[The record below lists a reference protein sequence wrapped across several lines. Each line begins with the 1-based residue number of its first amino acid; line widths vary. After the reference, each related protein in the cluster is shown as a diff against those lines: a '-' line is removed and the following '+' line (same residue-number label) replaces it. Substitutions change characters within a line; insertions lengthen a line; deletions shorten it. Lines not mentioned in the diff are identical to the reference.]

1 MVLAIEPMVNAG
13 DWRVKDGPD
22 GLTILTADGSLSA
35 QFEQTVLVTA
45 TGNEI
50 LTKYE

>member
-1 MVLAIEPMVNAG
+1 MVNAG

-35 QFEQTVLVTA
+35 QFEHTIVVTGQGHEVLT
-45 TGNEI
+45 E
-50 LTKYE
+50 YD